1 MFFIGW
7 WESGEEWYWHSNLFH
22 SYVQHENIEHL
33 LKSKL
38 AWLVCAKSAKSQ
50 WKWCGSNDHRS
61 FYLVITWKLLF
72 NGGMNLRF
80 GDIEIVKFFTIAKMQ
95 VTFTFSS
102 ILIRPSSFACFHD
115 AKLIRR
121 LTWFGYIYVW
131 IEFLI

>member
-1 MFFIGW
+1 MKI
-7 WESGEEWYWHSNLFH
+7 
-22 SYVQHENIEHL
+22 
-33 LKSKL
+33 
-38 AWLVCAKSAKSQ
+38 
-50 WKWCGSNDHRS
+50 
-61 FYLVITWKLLF
+61 VI

-102 ILIRPSSFACFHD
+102 ILIGASSFACSHD